1 MGLFSKKTSKSSN
14 ADTSSLRSVNSRKE
28 SSASSLKSPL
38 FNQFPT
44 PSGSFSLT
52 APVIPEISL
61 PKPPDPSLDP
71 SAYLR
76 SIYAVRERSRI
87 VMQKAKE
94 NRLTHF
100 TVDAEKFDD
109 TAKFVVSIIKVRYY

>member
-1 MGLFSKKTSKSSN
+1 M
-14 ADTSSLRSVNSRKE
+14 
-28 SSASSLKSPL
+28 
-38 FNQFPT
+38 
-44 PSGSFSLT
+44 
-52 APVIPEISL
+52 IPEISL
-61 PKPPDPSLDP
+61 PKPPDPNLDP
-71 SAYLR
+71 AAYLR

-109 TAKFVVSIIKVRYY
+109 TAKFVVSIIKVRYLRNLNKSSRGVGFIALTICRIL